1 MPAVAVA
8 RETHVFYGMVPVGT
22 LVLGS
27 VAAATDVFAHGWWS
41 ARRAADAAGL
51 TAAAIVAG
59 LLVVEFV
66 GQTFP
71 IVPSDLQPPVSLN
84 QRVLAAVVG
93 ECSTDP

>member
-1 MPAVAVA
+1 M
-8 RETHVFYGMVPVGT
+8 R
-22 LVLGS
+22 L
-27 VAAATDVFAHGWWS
+27 
-41 ARRAADAAGL
+41 GL